1 MRAGGH
7 GGKDT
12 GTPVTRALSSSPSS
26 RKTLP
31 MTASA
36 SVAWPPS
43 LWAATAQ
50 SGPVLATL
58 DGAVESDVVVI
69 GAGFTGLS
77 TAIHLRESGVG
88 VTILEAAEPGWGAS
102 GRNNGQVIPTLAG
115 HDPSAMVARHGEA
128 GERFNAVLRDSAQ
141 YLFDLVRKYEIPAE
155 AEQAGWIQPVHS
167 PGRFKLAE
175 KRVREWSALGAP
187 VDLLDRAAAA
197 QMLGSDAWFGGF
209 WNRSGGHINPLALT
223 RGLAEVALR
232 LGAIIHA
239 RSPAT
244 SMTHRDGR
252 WVVSTARGT
261 VTARALVLATNA
273 YTGEFARDLAPE
285 IAGEVIPVLSWQ
297 MATRPVSDN
306 IAKTVIPGRQAMSD
320 THRELY
326 FARWDARNRLVTGGA
341 AVLPGAGGANL
352 RPTVA
357 ARLKR
362 LWPQLGEVEFDYVWS
377 GYVGMTPD
385 NLLQPQVPGY
395 PRIHQLGPNGF
406 GWVGCNGRAVALS
419 ISLGRELAK
428 ATQGVAPETLGLP
441 LSAPRAQPFQGL
453 VRRIAPLALP
463 LYRRLD
469 AQEI

>member
-1 MRAGGH
+1 MP
-7 GGKDT
+7 T
-12 GTPVTRALSSSPSS
+12 
-26 RKTLP
+26 
-31 MTASA
+31 SA
-36 SVAWPPS
+36 SVTWPPS
-43 LWAATAQ
+43 LWAATAPA
-50 SGPVLATL
+50 GPALNMLGGDVRA
-58 DGAVESDVVVI
+58 DVVVI

-77 TAIHLRESGVG
+77 TAIHLRESGVE
-88 VTILEAAEPGWGAS
+88 VVVVEAAEPGWGAS

-141 YLFDLVRKYEIPAE
+141 YLFDLVRKYQIPAE

-175 KRVREWSALGAP
+175 KRVREWSAIGAP
-187 VDLLDRAAAA
+187 VELLDRAEAAR
-197 QMLGSDAWFGGF
+197 MLGSEAWFGGF
-209 WNRSGGHINPLALT
+209 WNRTGGHINPLALT
-223 RGLAEVALR
+223 RGLAEVALN
-232 LGAIIHA
+232 LGATIHV
-239 RSPAT
+239 RSPAIAM
-244 SMTHRDGR
+244 SHQNDS
-252 WVVSTARGT
+252 WVVKTARGS

-273 YTGEFARDLAPE
+273 YTGEFEPDLAPE
-285 IAGEVIPVLSWQ
+285 IANEAIPVLSWQ
-297 MATRPVSDN
+297 MATKPVSDN
-306 IAKTVIPGRQAMSD
+306 IAKTVIPGRQAVSD
-320 THRELY
+320 THRDLY
-326 FARWDARNRLVTGGA
+326 FARWDAGNRLVTGGA

-352 RPTVA
+352 RPMVA

-362 LWPQLGEVEFDYVWS
+362 LWPQLGEIAFDYVWS
-377 GYVGMTPD
+377 GYIGMTPD

-428 ATQGVAPETLGLP
+428 ATQGAPLDTLGLP
-441 LSAPRAQPFQGL
+441 LSAPKPQPLRAI

>member
-1 MRAGGH
+1 
-7 GGKDT
+7 
-12 GTPVTRALSSSPSS
+12 
-26 RKTLP
+26 
-31 MTASA
+31 MTASS

-50 SGPVLATL
+50 PGPVLGTL
-58 DGAVESDVVVI
+58 EGAIESDVVVI

-115 HDPSAMVARHGEA
+115 HDPSAMTARHGEA
-128 GERFNAVLRDSAQ
+128 GERFNAVLRDAAQ

-155 AEQAGWIQPVHS
+155 AEQAGWVQPVHS

-175 KRVREWSALGAP
+175 KRVREWSAIGAP
-187 VDLLDRAAAA
+187 VELLDRAATAE
-197 QMLGSDAWFGGF
+197 MLGSDAWFGGF
-209 WNRSGGHINPLALT
+209 WNRTGGHINPLALT

-232 LGAIIHA
+232 LGATIHA
-239 RSPAT
+239 RSPAI
-244 SMTHRDGR
+244 SMVHQNDR
-252 WVVSTARGT
+252 WLVTTAKGS

-273 YTGEFARDLAPE
+273 YTDEFEPGLAPE
-285 IAGEVIPVLSWQ
+285 IANEVIPVLSWQ
-297 MATRPVSDN
+297 MATKPVSDN

-341 AVLPGAGGANL
+341 AILPGAGGANL

-385 NLLQPQVPGY
+385 NLLQPHVPGY
-395 PRIHQLGPNGF
+395 PRIHQLGPNGL

-428 ATQGVAPETLGLP
+428 AIQGTALETLGLP
-441 LSAPRAQPFQGL
+441 LSTLKPQPFQGL
-453 VRRIAPLALP
+453 IRRIAPLALP

>member
-1 MRAGGH
+1 MTA
-7 GGKDT
+7 
-12 GTPVTRALSSSPSS
+12 PSS
-26 RKTLP
+26 VT
-31 MTASA
+31 
-36 SVAWPPS
+36 WPPS

-50 SGPVLATL
+50 PGPVLGTL
-58 DGAVESDVVVI
+58 EGAIESDVVVI

-115 HDPSAMVARHGEA
+115 HDPSAMTARHGEA
-128 GERFNAVLRDSAQ
+128 GERFNAVLRDAAQ

-155 AEQAGWIQPVHS
+155 AEQAGWVQPVHS

-175 KRVREWSALGAP
+175 KRVREWSAIGAP
-187 VDLLDRAAAA
+187 VELLDRAATAE
-197 QMLGSDAWFGGF
+197 MLGSDAWFGGF
-209 WNRSGGHINPLALT
+209 WNRTGGHINPLALT

-232 LGAIIHA
+232 LGATIHA
-239 RSPAT
+239 RSPAV
-244 SMTHRDGR
+244 SMVHQNGR
-252 WVVSTARGT
+252 WLVTTAKGS

-273 YTGEFARDLAPE
+273 YTGEFEPGLAPE
-285 IAGEVIPVLSWQ
+285 IANEVIPVLSWQ
-297 MATRPVSDN
+297 MATKPVSDN

-341 AVLPGAGGANL
+341 AILPGAGGANL

-362 LWPQLGEVEFDYVWS
+362 LWPQLGDVEFDYVWS

-428 ATQGVAPETLGLP
+428 AIQGVALETLGLP
-441 LSAPRAQPFQGL
+441 LSAPKPQPFQGL
-453 VRRIAPLALP
+453 IRRIAPLALP

>member
-1 MRAGGH
+1 M
-7 GGKDT
+7 T
-12 GTPVTRALSSSPSS
+12 TPSS
-26 RKTLP
+26 
-31 MTASA
+31 
-36 SVAWPPS
+36 VVWPPS

-50 SGPVLATL
+50 PGPVLGTL

-77 TAIHLRESGVG
+77 TAIHLRESGIG

-155 AEQAGWIQPVHS
+155 AEQAGWVQPVHS

-175 KRVREWSALGAP
+175 KRVREWSAIGAP
-187 VDLLDRAAAA
+187 VELLDRGAAAE
-197 QMLGSDAWFGGF
+197 MLGSDAWFGGF
-209 WNRSGGHINPLALT
+209 WNRTGGHINPLALS

-232 LGAIIHA
+232 LGATIHA
-239 RSPAT
+239 RSPAV
-244 SMTHRDGR
+244 SMTHQNGR
-252 WVVSTARGT
+252 WVVTTAKGS

-273 YTGEFARDLAPE
+273 YTGEFERNLAPE
-285 IAGEVIPVLSWQ
+285 IASEVIPVLSWQ
-297 MATRPVSDN
+297 MATKPISDN

-341 AVLPGAGGANL
+341 AILPGTAGANL

-377 GYVGMTPD
+377 GYVGMTLD

-395 PRIHQLGPNGF
+395 PRIHPLGPNGF

-428 ATQGVAPETLGLP
+428 ATQGAAPETLGLP
-441 LSAPRAQPFQGL
+441 LSAPKAQPFQSL
-453 VRRIAPLALP
+453 IRRIAPLALP

>member
-1 MRAGGH
+1 MRAAAH
-7 GGKDT
+7 AGKDAA
-12 GTPVTRALSSSPSS
+12 PIARRALDHFPPR
-26 RKTLP
+26 RKTHS
-31 MTASA
+31 MTAS
-36 SVAWPPS
+36 SPVAWPPS
-43 LWAATAQ
+43 LWAATAPP
-50 SGPVLATL
+50 GPALTALEGEVQ
-58 DGAVESDVVVI
+58 SDVVVI

-77 TAIHLRESGVG
+77 TAIHLRESGVE
-88 VTILEAAEPGWGAS
+88 VAIVEAAEPGWGAS

-141 YLFDLVRKYEIPAE
+141 YLFDMVRKYRIAAE
-155 AEQAGWIQPVHS
+155 AEQAGWVQPVHS

-175 KRVREWSALGAP
+175 KRVREWSAIGAP
-187 VDLLDRAAAA
+187 VELLDRAATAE
-197 QMLGSDAWFGGF
+197 MLGSQAWYGGF
-209 WNRSGGHINPLALT
+209 WNRTGGHINPLALA
-223 RGLAEVALR
+223 RGLAEVALN
-232 LGAIIHA
+232 LGTRIYA
-239 RSPAT
+239 RSPAV
-244 SMTHRDGR
+244 SMAHQNGR
-252 WVVSTARGT
+252 WVVKTEHGS

-273 YTGEFARDLAPE
+273 YTDEFERDLAPE
-285 IAGEVIPVLSWQ
+285 IANEVIPVLSWQ
-297 MATRPVSDN
+297 MATQPISDN

-341 AVLPGAGGANL
+341 AVLPGEGGANL
-352 RPTVA
+352 KPLIG

-362 LWPQLGEVEFDYVWS
+362 LWPQLGDVGFDYVWS

-395 PRIHQLGPNGF
+395 PRIHRLGPDGF

-419 ISLGRELAK
+419 LSLGRELAR
-428 ATQGVAPETLGLP
+428 ATQGAAIERLGLP
-441 LSAPRAQPFQGL
+441 LSEPKPQPFREI

-469 AQEI
+469 AAEI

>member
-1 MRAGGH
+1 MTA
-7 GGKDT
+7 
-12 GTPVTRALSSSPSS
+12 PSS
-26 RKTLP
+26 VT
-31 MTASA
+31 
-36 SVAWPPS
+36 WPPS

-50 SGPVLATL
+50 PGPVLGTL

-88 VTILEAAEPGWGAS
+88 VTVLEAAEPGWGAS

-115 HDPSAMVARHGEA
+115 HDPSAMTARHGEA
-128 GERFNAVLRDSAQ
+128 GERFNAVLRDAAQ
-141 YLFDLVRKYEIPAE
+141 YLFDLVRKYDIPAE
-155 AEQAGWIQPVHS
+155 AEQAGWVQPVHS

-175 KRVREWSALGAP
+175 KRVREWSAIGAP
-187 VDLLDRAAAA
+187 VELLDRAATAE
-197 QMLGSDAWFGGF
+197 MLGSDAWFGGF
-209 WNRSGGHINPLALT
+209 WNRTGGHINPLALT

-232 LGAIIHA
+232 LGATIHA
-239 RSPAT
+239 RSPAV
-244 SMTHRDGR
+244 SMVHQNGR
-252 WVVSTARGT
+252 WLVTTAKGS

-273 YTGEFARDLAPE
+273 YTGEFEPGLAPE
-285 IAGEVIPVLSWQ
+285 IANEVIPVLSWQ
-297 MATRPVSDN
+297 MATKPVSDN

-341 AVLPGAGGANL
+341 AILPGAGGAHL

-362 LWPQLGEVEFDYVWS
+362 LWPQLGDVEFDYVWS

-428 ATQGVAPETLGLP
+428 AIQGTALETLGLP
-441 LSAPRAQPFQGL
+441 LSTPKPQPFQGL
-453 VRRIAPLALP
+453 IRRIAPLALP